1 MDDILLKEEEKIEI
15 ETFLQ
20 NYKNGL
26 VKEINL
32 RNWIIEICEI
42 EHDDC
47 DDYEYYN
54 YLLTVYPKLCTKYL
68 YKCLDTIP
76 TIEDIETVIDYAIKE
91 GVYF

>member
-26 VKEINL
+26 AKEINL
-32 RNWIIEICEI
+32 KNWIIEICDNKR
-42 EHDDC
+42 DDC
-47 DDYEYYN
+47 DDFDIYY
-54 YLLTVYPKLCTKYL
+54 YMLVIYPKLCTKYL

-76 TIEDIETVIDYAIKE
+76 TVEDIETVIDYAIEE